1 MLKKLTN
8 FLRRLRKWLKEFKLI
23 EEAYEERYVIMK
35 YGLGIAKYQ
44 NKDGTRKNY
53 LAQKEDN
60 GFILHGKSDI
70 CQVLFDWKKFGEKE
84 GITEWMPICEVT
96 KKINR
101 QYKKE
106 IISTL
111 HEGLEEHE
119 YQIVMKELQKIL

>member
-84 GITEWMPICEVT
+84 GVTEWMPIHEVT
-96 KKINR
+96 TKINE

-106 IISTL
+106 MISNL

-119 YQIVMKELQKIL
+119 YQIIMKELQTIL